1 MFWTLS
7 SGQVRFSGIEN
18 KNEGQRMATVGKEKW
33 CEEVK
38 RLRGAL
44 AQRQ

>member
-1 MFWTLS
+1 MEAFFW
-7 SGQVRFSGIEN
+7 SGKIFSGIEN